1 MKKAIFVATEI
12 LMLGIFLFPVLQER
26 EEAEA
31 QKKQWKKLEAET
43 DWEEADRIVT
53 QKECILCSETA
64 SVFGDGREEE
74 ERTEKQS
81 EEYGPLFLCNVNTGA
96 CIDLLVGNP
105 NNSMN
110 DRKKGRRELHFP
122 REKETT
128 VKILSLR
135 EKDLCEVTMYLN
147 ESSDTFQEAKDRLC
161 KSCLDQI
168 KKGETEFVLCSQK
181 EKTVHPFVSGAKLFF
196 AGDYGVHLDWKEDG
210 EQIDIIIFYSPNIS
224 CMDREFVL

>member
-1 MKKAIFVATEI
+1 MK
-12 LMLGIFLFPVLQER
+12 
-26 EEAEA
+26 
-31 QKKQWKKLEAET
+31 
-43 DWEEADRIVT
+43 
-53 QKECILCSETA
+53 
-64 SVFGDGREEE
+64 
-74 ERTEKQS
+74 
-81 EEYGPLFLCNVNTGA
+81 
-96 CIDLLVGNP
+96 
-105 NNSMN
+105 
-110 DRKKGRRELHFP
+110 
-122 REKETT
+122 
-128 VKILSLR
+128 
-135 EKDLCEVTMYLN
+135 EKDLCEVTMYLD